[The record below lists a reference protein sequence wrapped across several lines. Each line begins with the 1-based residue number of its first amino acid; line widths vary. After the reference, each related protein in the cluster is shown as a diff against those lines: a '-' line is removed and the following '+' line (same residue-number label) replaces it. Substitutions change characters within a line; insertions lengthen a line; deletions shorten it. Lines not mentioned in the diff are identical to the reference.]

1 MKRLCLFLATLALPA
16 TALALTNDD
25 PKPWNYDPVP
35 GIRAEYP
42 EVEPNNGCPGQP
54 ILCGDVVTP
63 AALSP
68 AGDVDYYEFVVA
80 AGTQVTI
87 GTDALVPGGPDVD
100 TYVELYGSDCSQARL
115 TYSDDDGPGAFS
127 LISNF
132 IVPVTGPY
140 HIKVRGWSSST
151 TGDYKLFLT
160 CAVPPPPPG
169 NDQCSGAFELVR
181 CGNHLINGDN
191 TNATNDYD
199 PTAAGC
205 TGYAAA
211 GRDVAYLIHLLAG
224 DVIDVSYTAVADGSV
239 YLLTNCADP
248 YGSCVIGA
256 DDTFAGQAETFSYTV
271 PADGPYYLIADSYGT
286 NTGTT
291 YVLAITITCAFET
304 GACCLPGPPCEPGPC
319 ITTTEADCGA
329 QGGSYL
335 GNQTL
340 CSPNPCGATI
350 AGACCLASG
359 ECLLV
364 TQSEC
369 DAAGGSYLGDCVL
382 CEPNPCQPVVGACC
396 FYEVG
401 PCGPGLSACLE
412 LDFASCQQQGGE
424 YAGDGTVCDP
434 LPCPTPPPTGACC
447 LPSGECLC
455 ITQGDCEAMS
465 GVYQGDSTNCDIVA
479 CTPVA
484 VERSTWGRVKTR
496 YR

>member
-1 MKRLCLFLATLALPA
+1 MKRPLLFLAALAIPA

-25 PKPWNYDPVP
+25 PKPCRYDPVP
-35 GIRAEYP
+35 GIRSEYP
-42 EVEPNNGCPGQP
+42 EEEPNNACPGQQ

-63 AALSP
+63 AELNP

-151 TGDYKLFLT
+151 TGAYKLFLT
-160 CAVPPPPPG
+160 CSVPPPPPG
-169 NDQCSGAFELVR
+169 NDQCSGAFELAR

-191 TNATNDYD
+191 SNATNDYD
-199 PTAAGC
+199 PTASGC

-211 GRDVAYLIHLLAG
+211 GKDVAYLFNLLAG
-224 DVIDVSYTAVADGSV
+224 DVLNVSYAAVADGSV

-248 YGSCVIGA
+248 LGSCVIGA

-271 PADGPYYLIADSYGT
+271 PAAGPYYLIADSYGT

-291 YVLAITITCAFET
+291 YVLEISITCGFET
-304 GACCLPGPPCEPGPC
+304 GACC
-319 ITTTEADCGA
+319 
-329 QGGSYL
+329 
-335 GNQTL
+335 
-340 CSPNPCGATI
+340 
-350 AGACCLASG
+350 
-359 ECLLV
+359 
-364 TQSEC
+364 
-369 DAAGGSYLGDCVL
+369 
-382 CEPNPCQPVVGACC
+382 
-396 FYEVG
+396 FYGTG
-401 PCGPGLSACLE
+401 PCGPEFNGCLE

-424 YAGDGTVCDP
+424 YSGDGTVCDP
-434 LPCPTPPPTGACC
+434 LPCPAPPPTGACC
-447 LPSGECLC
+447 LPGGDCLC
-455 ITQGDCEAMS
+455 VTQGDCDAMS
-465 GVYQGDSTNCDIVA
+465 GVYQGDGTTCEGVA
-479 CTPVA
+479 CAPVA
-484 VERSTWGRVKTR
+484 IERSTWGRVKTR